1 MLLQL
6 KEQIENDTK
15 KYDELRKEIEE
26 EMWDENIDAEYNGKK
41 FHIIKIRRLSFNLKP
56 GLNQEEILERFPLA
70 VKTSIDLDV
79 LKATA
84 EAHDLFEPK
93 ESTYLAVKPIKETN
107 PDMPDVY

>member
-1 MLLQL
+1 
-6 KEQIENDTK
+6 
-15 KYDELRKEIEE
+15 
-26 EMWDENIDAEYNGKK
+26 
-41 FHIIKIRRLSFNLKP
+41 
-56 GLNQEEILERFPLA
+56 
-70 VKTSIDLDV
+70 LDV